1 MEGKYDENKDF
12 YLNDNRFNE
21 EEQAENDKRG
31 IDNPDL
37 NRDRDS
43 SLDKDRDF
51 DTETENEEDEDS
63 DDFLDDGF
71 QEGDGSLTDDEDF
84 DEDPQE
90 TKRNQNRTG
99 SETNPE

>member
-1 MEGKYDENKDF
+1 MKTKYDENEDF

-21 EEQAENDKRG
+21 EEQAENDRRG
-31 IDNPDL
+31 IDTPDL
-37 NRDRDS
+37 NRDRNS

-51 DTETENEEDEDS
+51 DTENEDEEEDN

-84 DEDPQE
+84 DKDPQE

-99 SETNPE
+99 SETNPR